1 MAAMNINQEFK
12 QLIREEK
19 PVLVDFWAPWCSYCR
34 RIGPAYEKI
43 AEEYADSLA
52 VGKINID
59 EEPQLAGTEGIKVIP
74 TLVLFRNGKAV
85 GSITAPRA
93 RLKGRDRPFHS
104 GSLGEITE
112 GSDMNNN
119 HVYDMIVAGPGGYTA
134 ALYAARAGLDTI
146 VLEKLSAGGQM
157 ALTEQI
163 DNYPGFENGIDGFSL
178 AEKMQKQAE
187 RFGARSEYAE
197 VLRMD
202 LTVVPKLVE
211 TSEGIFR
218 GKTVVLATGA
228 EPRTL
233 GVAGE
238 SELVGRG
245 VAYCAACDGMFYKGK
260 TVVVVGGGNSAAADA
275 LLLSRVAKKVI
286 LVHRR
291 DTLRAT
297 KIYHEPL
304 AQAENVEFRWNSVV
318 SALLSGDRLTGVR
331 LRDTVTGEESVVD
344 CDGVFVSVGRQPATA
359 LAVGQLALD
368 GGGYIVAGET
378 TETSI
383 PGVYAVGDVRTKPLR
398 QVVTAVADG
407 AVAVHMA
414 EKYIAENR

>member
-1 MAAMNINQEFK
+1 ME
-12 QLIREEK
+12 
-19 PVLVDFWAPWCSYCR
+19 
-34 RIGPAYEKI
+34 
-43 AEEYADSLA
+43 
-52 VGKINID
+52 
-59 EEPQLAGTEGIKVIP
+59 
-74 TLVLFRNGKAV
+74 
-85 GSITAPRA
+85 
-93 RLKGRDRPFHS
+93 RL
-104 GSLGEITE
+104 
-112 GSDMNNN
+112 
-119 HVYDMIVAGPGGYTA
+119 YDMIVIGGGPAGYTA
-134 ALYAARAGLDTI
+134 ALYAARSGLSVV

-163 DNYPGFENGIDGFSL
+163 DNYPGFEDGIDGFTL
-178 AEKMQKQAE
+178 GEKMQQSAE
-187 RFGARSEYAE
+187 RFGAVTELAE
-197 VLRMD
+197 VYKASLSGRIKTLD
-202 LTVVPKLVE
+202 
-211 TSEGIFR
+211 TSEGVFQSR
-218 GKTVVLATGA
+218 TVVIATGA
-228 EPRTL
+228 SPRSL
-233 GVAGE
+233 GVPGE
-238 SELVGRG
+238 ESLTGKG
-245 VAYCAACDGMFYKGK
+245 VHYCAACDGAPYRGK
-260 TVVVVGGGNSAAADA
+260 TVAVVGGGNSAAADA
-275 LLLSRVAKKVI
+275 LALSRIAKKVYLI
-286 LVHRR
+286 HRR
-291 DTLRAT
+291 DSLRAT
-297 KIYHEPL
+297 KVYHEPL